1 MLSRLNIDNRRAFS
15 HPLWV
20 KRSSLLAC
28 LLAPIAC
35 YEGASG
41 QSGATEPSTA
51 GGSAGATTD
60 ATSTAGSAATAAA
73 SDGAEATS
81 STAETS
87 STTEPPPIDPPAC
100 DPQFPADALA
110 LRFDGASH
118 VRIAPSPHLG
128 LTTFT
133 LEAWVRRDGRGQLA
147 GTGVGGLKMT
157 PLITKGRG
165 EADGDHTDVN
175 YALGLFGDVLGA
187 DFEDMEAGAN
197 HPIYGRTP
205 LQWGVWHHVAAT
217 YDGATW
223 RLYLDG
229 ELDAEV
235 ATGATPRSDSI
246 QPIGLGAAFNSKGE
260 PAGALVGALDEV
272 RIYARAL
279 TPAELRATKDSDEPA
294 LDGLVAHYPLDAAE
308 PVVDRL
314 GLADGT
320 AQGALAVAPGAL
332 LDHGPAPRL
341 RLPRALPGARDTW
354 RLELDVDDPRLPDEG
369 APITVEF
376 FARALTPADD
386 FTVVALP
393 DTQYYTRDASPPSR
407 PEPDDPDYFRAQTRW
422 AWQHR
427 HERGVIGLITLGDI
441 INNADQPAQWSRA
454 SAALGILEDFS
465 DPAFPSGLPYAAAFG
480 NHDQYPKD
488 EPEQTDQA
496 NAHFGVDRF
505 AGRAYYGGNYDGD
518 NDENYVY
525 FRAGELDLVVV
536 SLQFHPS
543 PDPALMTWVRRVF
556 ESHPRAL
563 GVVASH
569 YIVTSSGGLSSQGK
583 ALHAALAGVPN
594 VQIMASGHVNQ
605 DARRS
610 DDYDGHTIHSML
622 SDFQRSEPDP
632 QDPEKPIVVEQSK
645 TNGGLGYM
653 RIWSFAPSRQELY
666 VETYS
671 PKRDASYTDERNE
684 FTLPV
689 RLLGAGRG
697 PFTALGSATASDGVA
712 ALEGLHV
719 PEGAVLEWYAVAR
732 RCLHTTRTELQQI
745 DRASP

>member
-1 MLSRLNIDNRRAFS
+1 VLSRLNIDNRRAFS

-133 LEAWVRRDGRGQLA
+133 LEAWVRRDGPGQLA

-165 EADGDHTDVN
+165 ESRRQQRRLQLRPRLLRRRARRRLRGHGERRQPPDV
-175 YALGLFGDVLGA
+175 GP
-187 DFEDMEAGAN
+187 
-197 HPIYGRTP
+197 HRRSRS
-205 LQWGVWHHVAAT
+205 GVWHHVAAT

-229 ELDAEV
+229 VLDGERV
-235 ATGATPRSDSI
+235 ADAVPRFDSI
-246 QPIGLGAAFNSKGE
+246 QHFGLGAAFDSKGE
-260 PAGALVGALDEV
+260 PAGGLVGALDEV
-272 RIYARAL
+272 RVYARAL
-279 TPAELRATKDSDEPA
+279 TDRRAPRHHVQRRARDS
-294 LDGLVAHYPLDAAE
+294 LGLVGTGASTPTTTPATTAGDAW
-308 PVVDRL
+308 PIS
-314 GLADGT
+314 
-320 AQGALAVAPGAL
+320 QGALPSTPGAV
-332 LDHGPAPRL
+332 LDRGPAPVACDPR
-341 RLPRALPGARDTW
+341 RAPRATRHLAPRARRRRSPT
-354 RLELDVDDPRLPDEG
+354 PDEG

-376 FARALTPADD
+376 FARQLTEADD
-386 FTVVALP
+386 FTVVVLP

-465 DPAFPSGLPYAAAFG
+465 DPAFPSGLPYAVAFG

-496 NAHFGVDRF
+496 NAT
-505 AGRAYYGGNYDGD
+505 
-518 NDENYVY
+518 
-525 FRAGELDLVVV
+525 
-536 SLQFHPS
+536 S
-543 PDPALMTWVRRVF
+543 
-556 ESHPRAL
+556 
-563 GVVASH
+563 AS
-569 YIVTSSGGLSSQGK
+569 
-583 ALHAALAGVPN
+583 
-594 VQIMASGHVNQ
+594 
-605 DARRS
+605 
-610 DDYDGHTIHSML
+610 
-622 SDFQRSEPDP
+622 
-632 QDPEKPIVVEQSK
+632 
-645 TNGGLGYM
+645 
-653 RIWSFAPSRQELY
+653 
-666 VETYS
+666 
-671 PKRDASYTDERNE
+671 
-684 FTLPV
+684 
-689 RLLGAGRG
+689 
-697 PFTALGSATASDGVA
+697 TASPA
-712 ALEGLHV
+712 A
-719 PEGAVLEWYAVAR
+719 PTTAATTTAT
-732 RCLHTTRTELQQI
+732 TTRTTSI
-745 DRASP
+745 SAPASSISWSSASSSTPPPIPPS